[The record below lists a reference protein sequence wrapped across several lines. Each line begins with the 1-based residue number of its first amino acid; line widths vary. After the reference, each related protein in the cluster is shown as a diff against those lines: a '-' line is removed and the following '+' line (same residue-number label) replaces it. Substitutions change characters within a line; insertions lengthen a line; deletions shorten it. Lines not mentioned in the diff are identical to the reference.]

1 MKRLIIALLFICFG
15 TGLFNPVKG
24 QDMQFTQY
32 WSAPM
37 YLNPALT
44 GFNVCGRVS
53 SNVRNQW
60 PAIGSGYVSQLL
72 TIDHYFINHNI
83 GSGLM
88 FANDYAGAGKLRTMA
103 VSGSTAYE
111 LNVSRELTFRFGL
124 QGGFIQRSVN
134 INDLLFADQIA
145 RGGNVPTL
153 ENSVQK
159 VFMID
164 FAGGGMVFYKKFFGG
179 MTLHHLTRPDETL
192 LEDEA
197 IRPAKFSVHGGA
209 KFKIGPETD
218 DEEKEQMYLTPTFN
232 YRAQLRYD
240 QLDVGLYY
248 SKYIYNIGI
257 WYRGIPGF
265 KSYKPGYPNNDAL
278 CFIFGISKNRF
289 NVGYSFDA
297 TISWLRG
304 STGGAHELSLA
315 YQLCKQ
321 KRKKK
326 KRAVV
331 ICPKF

>member
-1 MKRLIIALLFICFG
+1 MKKVITICLLVFVLVG
-15 TGLFNPVKG
+15 DTRT

-37 YLNPALT
+37 YLNPSLA
-44 GFNVCGRVS
+44 GFNVCSRVTG
-53 SNVRNQW
+53 NVRNQW
-60 PAIGSGYVSQLL
+60 PAIGSGYVSQLFS
-72 TIDHYFINHNI
+72 IDHYFVNHNI
-83 GSGLM
+83 GSGLLI
-88 FANDYAGAGKLRTMA
+88 ANDYAGAGKLRTLA
-103 VSGSTAYE
+103 VYGLSAYE
-111 LNVSRELTFRFGL
+111 LNVSRDLTFRFGM

-134 INDLLFADQIA
+134 MNDLLFADQIA

-153 ENSVQK
+153 ENAMQK
-159 VFMID
+159 VFMLD
-164 FAGGGMVFYKKFFGG
+164 FATGGMAFYKNYFAG
-179 MTLHHLTRPDETL
+179 MAIHHLSRPDETL

-197 IRPAKFSVHGGA
+197 IRPSKFSIHGGA
-209 KFKIGPETD
+209 KFKIGPEVD
-218 DEEKEQMYLTPTFN
+218 DEEKDQMYLTPTFN
-232 YRAQLRYD
+232 YRAQLKYD
-240 QLDVGLYY
+240 QLDIGLYY
-248 SKYIYNIGI
+248 SKYVFNIGV

-278 CFIFGISKNRF
+278 CFIFGISKDRL

-315 YQLCKQ
+315 YQFCKL

-326 KRAVV
+326 KRVTV